1 MLTISLMNQKGGAG
15 KSTVAR
21 ALLSAADAH
30 SMRCAFI
37 DADQTGN
44 LANWAMRAAENGL
57 WSPRIDGYQSIDPDE
72 VEDIFDEIEA
82 EKEIDLLIIDTA
94 GDASRDHDTIA
105 TVTDLV
111 LCPILL
117 SKSDLDTARGTAPD
131 LFRMRGRAKNPALL
145 PELRIVL
152 NQVTPRATKGD
163 AELIR
168 TLHTHPLVGQSDSD
182 PVEHM
187 KILPATLQKREAYR
201 TMDFDGLL
209 GRKLARHNEVSQAFQ
224 RNPKHLTDAIAE
236 ADTVLDACRQIAK
249 ERSKR

>member
-21 ALLSAADAH
+21 ALLSAAD
-30 SMRCAFI
+30 SRGMRCAFI

-44 LANWAMRAAENGL
+44 LANWAMRASENGL
-57 WSPRIDGYQSIDPDE
+57 WSARIDGYQSIDPDE
-72 VEDIFDEIEA
+72 VEEIFDEIEA
-82 EKEIDLLIIDTA
+82 EKEVDLLIIDTA
-94 GDASRDHDTIA
+94 GDASRDHDSIA
-105 TVTDLV
+105 TVSDLV

-117 SKSDLDTARGTAPD
+117 SKSDLDTARGTANY
-131 LFRMRGRAKNPALL
+131 LFRMRDRAEDPDLL
-145 PELRIVL
+145 PEFRIAL

-168 TLHTHPLVGQSDSD
+168 TIHTHPLVGQSDDD
-182 PVEHM
+182 PVERM

-201 TMDFDGLL
+201 TMDFEGLL
-209 GRKLARHNEVSQAFQ
+209 GRNLARHNETTQAFL

-236 ADTVLDACRQIAK
+236 ADVVLDACLQIAK
-249 ERSKR
+249 EKSKR